1 MSILVD
7 YSQVFISNIMAQP
20 SHNRDIETDLIRHM
34 VLNSLRSHRQKFNS
48 EYGELVICCDS
59 RQNWRKSYFKHYK
72 ANRKITRQRTNVDW
86 NLLFQNL
93 NQIKE
98 ELEIYFPYPVIEV
111 EGAEADDLIG
121 TICHEEKNEKLDNL
135 ILSGDKDFQQLQ
147 QYDNVH
153 QYNPMRKEF
162 IRQPKPIDFLKEQIL
177 RGDRGDGIPNILSAD
192 ESFVNGVR
200 QTPLSLTKVKQWLDL
215 EPEIFCDHDTL
226 SKYRRNET
234 LIDLSKTP
242 SVLKKECLEQLSRQ
256 KLDKNRKYLLKYFT
270 KFNLKNLTEHLG
282 EF

>member
-1 MSILVD
+1 
-7 YSQVFISNIMAQP
+7 MAQP

-72 ANRKITRQRTNVDW
+72 ANRKITRQRTDVDW

-242 SVLKKECLEQLSRQ
+242 SVLKKECLEQLSKQ